1 MNTLIPI
8 NGMKTIFLPF
18 FSPLPIV
25 TALSVSKA
33 VYLHGVLKK
42 KLKDRTNYP
51 LIISFLFFKRLMFKT
66 FLADLIM
73 IPAVIFIV
81 ARFSHKRKEP
91 EWVELNRFRAYL
103 RTPEFMKRRD
113 KLFETYQKGG
123 DNHD

>member
-1 MNTLIPI
+1 
-8 NGMKTIFLPF
+8 
-18 FSPLPIV
+18 
-25 TALSVSKA
+25 
-33 VYLHGVLKK
+33 
-42 KLKDRTNYP
+42 
-51 LIISFLFFKRLMFKT
+51 MFKT
-66 FLADLIM
+66 FLADLVL
-73 IPAVIFIV
+73 IPAVVFLV

>member
-1 MNTLIPI
+1 
-8 NGMKTIFLPF
+8 MKTIFLPF

-25 TALSVSKA
+25 TALSVSKV
-33 VYLHGVLKK
+33 VYLHEVLKK

-81 ARFSHKRKEP
+81 ARFSHKKKEP

-103 RTPEFMKRRD
+103 RSPEFRKKHE
-113 KLFETYQKGG
+113 KLIETYLKGGG
-123 DNHD
+123 DNE

>member
-25 TALSVSKA
+25 TALSVSKV
-33 VYLHGVLKK
+33 VYLHEVLKK

-66 FLADLIM
+66 FLADLVV

-113 KLFETYQKGG
+113 KLFETSLKGG